1 MRYDDDAGVVK
12 AVLDGDKDAF
22 VFLVNRYQGA
32 VYAYCLNQ
40 VPSEED
46 AKDITQEV
54 LLKAYLKLGQLKTPH
69 AFRSWLYTIA
79 LNECRMWHRK
89 HRSHDVLEAET
100 EPAPTTHRADLE
112 TRLTVKEEIDAL
124 PESQRLVILMHY
136 FSGFS
141 LKEIG
146 EFLGTS
152 REAIKARLFRARQ
165 TLGKRLKGTYE
176 EYFDSSTKPNFC
188 IAILDKITP
197 LPKPS
202 GTDSPISKAHRVAP
216 LPVAT
221 VLSVVLF
228 GGLAGLFPTGTDSGA
243 PKGTINVSLVDA
255 DSDSEIELAQA
266 ETPKKRI
273 DVPVKRAATEE
284 RRGAGV
290 KTGTSPIQVIG
301 GGRVDDIVASPDGKL
316 FAIRSPYG
324 LELHHAEGD
333 SPPVAVDS
341 TGRIES
347 PTFSRDGRFL
357 VWSGGEE
364 LKVWDIG
371 KQETVATHSLD
382 SLKRTFLFDIG
393 LEFAINLD
401 NRVVSGDLEDVFE
414 EHSIRLSSPYF
425 PRGAPR
431 WHLADQDGRRI
442 FDIREADG
450 KLSVYV
456 LHKRRWLDY
465 LNIALHPKMKEVAL
479 GLPWQDMN
487 ESAFKIVFVDP
498 VLGSELRSFEWSDI
512 NGLPIYDMQ
521 YSPDGEQLVVFEYD
535 AYNSSRPNPLT
546 PRLVFLNPR
555 DGEILHELDVQD
567 TDAGVTFA
575 YSPGSQW
582 FAYRA
587 WRDKRI
593 DVIDTLD
600 WQVKKTFAIPDGLKR
615 TDFLAPVHLPQPKTS
630 ISFSSDSRYLA
641 LGSMVW
647 DFRTGDTVHAG
658 EYKVMS
664 QFLDDTHLL
673 ISNGA
678 SVKALD
684 VAANRLEGRLNL
696 QYGVLPGSAYFLS
709 DNDTILAQG
718 WGASLWKAS
727 TGNIV
732 DEDVFGKRFDIKF
745 SVVSPINNVV
755 ASVVTAKVPENA
767 TLTLEQEFIKHVVKD
782 EMLIWSAQK
791 REVIQ
796 QIPPQLDTT
805 FFDVGT
811 VDSKIV
817 QQRLFRHGLG
827 ADLYSHVLE
836 FSPNGMQLAVGQTN
850 GLASLWDISEPK
862 KLHRFDNFNTVFG
875 YGSKSIHDRF
885 AMVSALA
892 FSPDGNQLACG
903 VFDVIRIWD
912 VNTGESVRA
921 LEIPKTPDT
930 TLPLF
935 LRFSKDGTRLFA
947 GLMSGDFVVFDIA
960 SGTVAKTL
968 SPGYRAV
975 KAPHIGNSIPLDLN
989 ADTTLMAVGR
999 TDNVIE
1005 LISAQT
1011 WKRIAELSGHREEIR
1026 SVDFSHD
1033 GTKLVSTSRDGTMR
1047 VWNVEGL

>member
-1 MRYDDDAGVVK
+1 MRYDDDAGLVK

-22 VFLVNRYQGA
+22 VFLVDRYQGA

-40 VPSEED
+40 VSSDED
-46 AKDITQEV
+46 AKDVTQEV
-54 LLKAYLKLGQLKTPH
+54 LLKAYLNLRQLKTPH

-79 LNECRMWHRK
+79 SNECRMWHRK
-89 HRSHDVLEAET
+89 NRSHEALEAEAET
-100 EPAPTTHRADLE
+100 GSIAHGSDLE
-112 TRLTVKEEIDAL
+112 TQLTVKKEIDAL
-124 PESQRLVILMHY
+124 PESQRLVVLMHY

-165 TLGKRLKGTYE
+165 RLGLRLKGTFE
-176 EYFDSSTKPNFC
+176 EYFDSSTKPNLC
-188 IAILDKITP
+188 VAILDKITS
-197 LPKPS
+197 LPVPS
-202 GTDSPISKAHRVAP
+202 MSDSPVSKAHRLAP
-216 LPVAT
+216 LPVAA
-221 VLSVVLF
+221 VLSVALF
-228 GGLAGLFPTGTDSGA
+228 GGLAGLFPTGTDSGV
-243 PKGTINVSLVDA
+243 PHGTINVSLLYA
-255 DSDSEIELAQA
+255 DSGVETTQSDAQ
-266 ETPKKRI
+266 KKRI
-273 DVPVKRAATEE
+273 GVSVKRATADE
-284 RRGAGV
+284 RGG
-290 KTGTSPIQVIG
+290 KDGESNTSPVQVLG
-301 GGRVDDIVASPDGKL
+301 GGRVDDIVPSPDGKL
-316 FAIRSPYG
+316 FAVHSPLG
-324 LELHHAEGD
+324 LELHHPDSD
-333 SPPVAVDS
+333 SPPVTVDT
-341 TGRIES
+341 TGHIES

-357 VWSGGEE
+357 VWSGDEQ
-364 LKVWDIG
+364 LKVWDIR

-393 LEFAINLD
+393 LEFMTELD
-401 NRVVSGDLEDVFE
+401 NEVVSDDLESVFE

-442 FDIREADG
+442 FDIREADN

-456 LHKRRWLDY
+456 LHERRWLDN

-487 ESAFKIVFVDP
+487 ESAFKIVFVD
-498 VLGSELRSFEWSDI
+498 LISGSELRSFEWSDM
-512 NGLPIYDMQ
+512 NGLPIYDML

-555 DGEILHELDVQD
+555 DGEILHKLNVQD
-567 TDAGVTFA
+567 TDAGMTFA
-575 YSPGSQW
+575 YSPGNQW

-587 WRDKRI
+587 WEEERV
-593 DVIDTLD
+593 DVIDTLN
-600 WQVKKTFAIPDGLKR
+600 WQVGKTFARRRGQKKSYVFPTVYSSDPR
-615 TDFLAPVHLPQPKTS
+615 TS
-630 ISFSSDSRYLA
+630 ISFSPDSRYLA
-641 LGSMVW
+641 LGAMVW
-647 DFRTGDTVHAG
+647 DFRTGHTVHTGSHRAI
-658 EYKVMS
+658 S

-673 ISNGA
+673 ISDGA
-678 SVKALD
+678 SVRTLD
-684 VAANRLEGRLNL
+684 VAANRLVERVNL
-696 QYGVLPGSAYFLS
+696 QHGVLPGSAYFLS

-718 WGASLWKAS
+718 WHTSLWKAS

-732 DEDVFGKRFDIKF
+732 DEDVFGKHFDIKF
-745 SVVSPINNVV
+745 SVVSPINVVV

-767 TLTLEQEFIKHVVKD
+767 TTTLKQEFIKHFVKD

-791 REVIQ
+791 REVAQ
-796 QIPPQLDTT
+796 QISPHLDSTLFDSMT
-805 FFDVGT
+805 F
-811 VDSKIV
+811 DSDFA
-817 QQRLFRHGLG
+817 QRHLFRHGLG
-827 ADLYSHVLE
+827 ADLYFHVLE
-836 FSPNGMQLAVGQTN
+836 FSPNGTQLAVGQRN

-912 VNTGESVRA
+912 VNTGESVQS
-921 LEIPKTPDT
+921 LGIPMTPDT

-935 LRFSKDGTRLFA
+935 LRFSRDGKRLFT

-960 SGTVAKTL
+960 SGTVAKTFN
-968 SPGYRAV
+968 PGCQAV

-989 ADTTLMAVGR
+989 PDTTLMAVGR
-999 TDNVIE
+999 TDNVVE
-1005 LISAQT
+1005 LISTQT
-1011 WKRIAELSGHREEIR
+1011 WERIAELSGHREEIR

-1047 VWNVEGL
+1047 VWNVEEL

>member
-1 MRYDDDAGVVK
+1 MRYDDDAGLVK

-22 VFLVNRYQGA
+22 VFLVDRYQGA

-40 VPSEED
+40 VRSEED
-46 AKDITQEV
+46 AKDVTQEV
-54 LLKAYLKLGQLKTPH
+54 LLKAYLNLGQLKTPH

-79 LNECRMWHRK
+79 SNECRMWHRK
-89 HRSHDVLEAET
+89 HRSHEALEAEVEAT
-100 EPAPTTHRADLE
+100 AAHRGDLE
-112 TRLTVKEEIDAL
+112 TQLTVKKEIDAL
-124 PESQRLVILMHY
+124 PESQRLVVLMHY

-165 TLGKRLKGTYE
+165 RLGLRLKGTFE
-176 EYFDSSTKPNFC
+176 EYFDSSTKPNLC
-188 IAILDKITP
+188 VAILEKITS
-197 LPKPS
+197 LPVPS
-202 GTDSPISKAHRVAP
+202 MPDSPVSKAHRLAP
-216 LPVAT
+216 LPAAA

-228 GGLAGLFPTGTDSGA
+228 GGLAGLFPTGTDSGV
-243 PKGTINVSLVDA
+243 PHGTINVSLLYA
-255 DSDSEIELAQA
+255 DSGVETTQADAQ
-266 ETPKKRI
+266 KKQI
-273 DVPVKRAATEE
+273 GVSVKRATADEQ
-284 RRGAGV
+284 RGDNGENN
-290 KTGTSPIQVIG
+290 TSPVQVLG
-301 GGRVDDIVASPDGKL
+301 GGRVDDIVSSPDGKL
-316 FAIRSPYG
+316 FAVHSPFG
-324 LELHHAEGD
+324 LELHHPDSD
-333 SPPVAVDS
+333 SPPVTVDT
-341 TGRIES
+341 TGHIES

-357 VWSGGEE
+357 VWSGNEE

-393 LEFAINLD
+393 LEFMTELD
-401 NRVVSGDLEDVFE
+401 NEVVSDDLESVFE

-425 PRGAPR
+425 PRAAPR

-442 FDIREADG
+442 FDIREADD

-456 LHKRRWLDY
+456 LHERRWLDH

-487 ESAFKIVFVDP
+487 ESAFKIVFVD
-498 VLGSELRSFEWSDI
+498 LISGSELRSFEWSDK
-512 NGLPIYDMQ
+512 NGLPIHDMQ

-535 AYNSSRPNPLT
+535 TYNSSRPNPLT

-555 DGEILHELDVQD
+555 DGEILHKLNVQNTDVGM
-567 TDAGVTFA
+567 AFA

-587 WRDKRI
+587 WRDRRI

-600 WQVKKTFAIPDGLKR
+600 WQVRKTFTIQDRQKM
-615 TDFLAPVHLPQPKTS
+615 TDFLTPVHLDQRKTS

-678 SVKALD
+678 SVKVLD
-684 VAANRLEGRLNL
+684 VAVNRLEGRVNL

-718 WGASLWKAS
+718 WHTSLWKAS

-732 DEDVFGKRFDIKF
+732 DEDVFGKHFDIKF
-745 SVVSPINNVV
+745 SVVSPMNDVV

-767 TLTLEQEFIKHVVKD
+767 TTTLKQEFIKHFVKD

-791 REVIQ
+791 REVVQ
-796 QIPPQLDTT
+796 QISPHLDSTLFDSMT
-805 FFDVGT
+805 F
-811 VDSKIV
+811 DSDFA
-817 QQRLFRHGLG
+817 QRHLFRHGLG

-836 FSPNGMQLAVGQTN
+836 FSPNGMQLAVGQRN

-862 KLHRFDNFNTVFG
+862 NKRLHRFDNFNTVFG

-885 AMVSALA
+885 ALVSALA

-903 VFDVIRIWD
+903 VFNVIRIWD
-912 VNTGESVRA
+912 VNTGESVQA
-921 LEIPKTPDT
+921 LGIPKTPNT

-935 LRFSKDGTRLFA
+935 LRFSRDGKRLFT

-968 SPGYRAV
+968 NPGYRAV

-989 ADTTLMAVGR
+989 PDTTLMAVGR
-999 TDNVIE
+999 TDNVVE
-1005 LISAQT
+1005 LISTQT
-1011 WKRIAELSGHREEIR
+1011 WERIAELSGHREEIR

-1047 VWNVEGL
+1047 VWNVEDL

>member
-1 MRYDDDAGVVK
+1 
-12 AVLDGDKDAF
+12 
-22 VFLVNRYQGA
+22 
-32 VYAYCLNQ
+32 
-40 VPSEED
+40 
-46 AKDITQEV
+46 
-54 LLKAYLKLGQLKTPH
+54 
-69 AFRSWLYTIA
+69 
-79 LNECRMWHRK
+79 
-89 HRSHDVLEAET
+89 
-100 EPAPTTHRADLE
+100 
-112 TRLTVKEEIDAL
+112 
-124 PESQRLVILMHY
+124 MHY

-165 TLGKRLKGTYE
+165 TLGKRLKGTFE

-188 IAILDKITP
+188 IAILDKIAP

-202 GTDSPISKAHRVAP
+202 VADSPVSKAHRLAP
-216 LPVAT
+216 LPAAA

-243 PKGTINVSLVDA
+243 PKGTINVSLLDA
-255 DSDSEIELAQA
+255 DSGVETTQADAQ
-266 ETPKKRI
+266 KKRI
-273 DVPVKRAATEE
+273 GAPVKRTTADEQ
-284 RRGAGV
+284 RGGGGENSA
-290 KTGTSPIQVIG
+290 SPVQVLG

-316 FAIRSPYG
+316 FAVRSPYG
-324 LELHHAEGD
+324 LELHHADGD
-333 SPPVAVDS
+333 SPPVAVDTS
-341 TGRIES
+341 GRIES

-357 VWSGGEE
+357 VWSGDEQ

-371 KQETVATHSLD
+371 KQETVATHLLD

-393 LEFAINLD
+393 PEFATDLD
-401 NRVVSGDLEDVFE
+401 NRVVSDDLEDVFE

-487 ESAFKIVFVDP
+487 ESAFKVVFVDP

-521 YSPDGEQLVVFEYD
+521 YSPDGEQLVIFEYD

-546 PRLVFLNPR
+546 PRFVFLNPQ
-555 DGEILHELDVQD
+555 DGKILHEFNVQD

-600 WQVKKTFAIPDGLKR
+600 WQVKKTFAIPDRQKR
-615 TDFLAPVHLPQPKTS
+615 TDFLAPVHLLQPKTS

-658 EYKVMS
+658 EYRAMS

-684 VAANRLEGRLNL
+684 VAANRLEARVNL

-718 WGASLWKAS
+718 WSASLWKAS
-727 TGNIV
+727 TGNMIE
-732 DEDVFGKRFDIKF
+732 EDVFGKHFDFKF
-745 SVVSPINNVV
+745 SVVSPINDVV

-791 REVIQ
+791 REVVQ

-805 FFDVGT
+805 FFDSKT
-811 VDSKIV
+811 VDSDIL
-817 QQRLFRHGLG
+817 QLRFFRHGLG
-827 ADLYSHVLE
+827 ADPYFHVLE
-836 FSPNGMQLAVGQTN
+836 FSPNGTRLAVGQRD

-862 KLHRFDNFNTVFG
+862 KLHRFDNFSALFG
-875 YGSKSIHDRF
+875 YGSKTVHDRF
-885 AMVSALA
+885 AFVSALA

-912 VNTGESVRA
+912 ANTGESVRA

-968 SPGYRAV
+968 NPGYRAV
-975 KAPHIGNSIPLDLN
+975 KAPHIGNSIPLDMN
-989 ADTTLMAVGR
+989 PDTTLMAVGR
-999 TDNVIE
+999 TDNVVE

-1011 WKRIAELSGHREEIR
+1011 WERIAELSGHREEIR
-1026 SVDFSHD
+1026 SVGFSHD

-1047 VWNVEGL
+1047 VWSVEGL

>member
-1 MRYDDDAGVVK
+1 MRYDDDAGLVK
-12 AVLDGDKDAF
+12 AVLDGDRDAF
-22 VFLVNRYQGA
+22 VFLVDRYQGA

-40 VPSEED
+40 VSSDED
-46 AKDITQEV
+46 AQDVTQEV
-54 LLKAYLKLGQLKTPH
+54 LLKTYLNLGQLKKPH

-79 LNECRMWHRK
+79 SNECRMWHRK
-89 HRSHDVLEAET
+89 HQSHEALEAEAET
-100 EPAPTTHRADLE
+100 KSIAHGSDLE
-112 TRLTVKEEIDAL
+112 TRLTVKKEIDAL
-124 PESQRLVILMHY
+124 PESQRLVVLMHY

-165 TLGKRLKGTYE
+165 KLSLRLKGTFE

-188 IAILDKITP
+188 VAILDKITS
-197 LPKPS
+197 LPVPS
-202 GTDSPISKAHRVAP
+202 LSDSPASKAHRLAP
-216 LPVAT
+216 LPVAA
-221 VLSVVLF
+221 VLSVALF
-228 GGLAGLFPTGTDSGA
+228 GGLAGLFPTGTDSGTS
-243 PKGTINVSLVDA
+243 KGTINVSLIDGGSRVETTQADA
-255 DSDSEIELAQA
+255 Q
-266 ETPKKRI
+266 KKRI
-273 DVPVKRAATEE
+273 GVSVKRATADE
-284 RRGAGV
+284 RGGEDGESNTLPV
-290 KTGTSPIQVIG
+290 QVLG

-316 FAIRSPYG
+316 FAVHSPLG
-324 LELHHAEGD
+324 LELHHPDSD
-333 SPPVAVDS
+333 SPPVTVDT
-341 TGRIES
+341 TGHIES

-357 VWSGGEE
+357 VWSGDEQ
-364 LKVWDIG
+364 LKVWDIR

-382 SLKRTFLFDIG
+382 SLKRTFLFEIG
-393 LEFAINLD
+393 LEFAAELN
-401 NRVVSGDLEDVFE
+401 NRVVSDDLEDVFE

-442 FDIREADG
+442 FDIREADD

-456 LHKRRWLDY
+456 LHERRWLDH

-498 VLGSELRSFEWSDI
+498 ISGSELRSFEWSDK

-535 AYNSSRPNPLT
+535 TYNSSRPNPLT
-546 PRLVFLNPR
+546 PRFVFLNPR
-555 DGEILHELDVQD
+555 DGEILHELNVQD

-575 YSPGSQW
+575 YSPGGQW
-582 FAYRA
+582 FAFRA
-587 WRDKRI
+587 WSEQRI
-593 DVIDTLD
+593 DVIDTLN
-600 WQVKKTFAIPDGLKR
+600 WQVRKTFTVGRDQERSYVFPTVYSPYPR
-615 TDFLAPVHLPQPKTS
+615 TS
-630 ISFSSDSRYLA
+630 ISFSPDTRYLA
-641 LGSMVW
+641 LGTMVW
-647 DFRTGDTVHAG
+647 DFRTGHTVHAG
-658 EYKVMS
+658 SHWAIS

-678 SVKALD
+678 SVKVLD
-684 VAANRLEGRLNL
+684 VAANRLEGRVNL

-718 WGASLWKAS
+718 WHTSLWKAS

-732 DEDVFGKRFDIKF
+732 DEDVFGKHFDIKF
-745 SVVSPINNVV
+745 SVVSPINDVV

-767 TLTLEQEFIKHVVKD
+767 TTTLKQEFIKHFVKD

-791 REVIQ
+791 REVVQ
-796 QIPPQLDTT
+796 QISPHLDSTLFDSMT
-805 FFDVGT
+805 F
-811 VDSKIV
+811 DSDFA
-817 QQRLFRHGLG
+817 QRHLFRHGLG
-827 ADLYSHVLE
+827 ADLYFHVLE
-836 FSPNGMQLAVGQTN
+836 FSPNGMQLAVGQSN

-862 KLHRFDNFNTVFG
+862 KLHQFDNFNTVFG

-885 AMVSALA
+885 ALVSALA
-892 FSPDGNQLACG
+892 FSSDGNQLACG

-912 VNTGESVRA
+912 VNTGESVQA
-921 LEIPKTPDT
+921 LGIPKTPDT

-935 LRFSKDGTRLFA
+935 LRFSRDGKRLFT
-947 GLMSGDFVVFDIA
+947 GLMSGDFVVFDIT

-968 SPGYRAV
+968 NPGYRAV

-989 ADTTLMAVGR
+989 PDTTLMAVGR
-999 TDNVIE
+999 TDNVVE
-1005 LISAQT
+1005 LISTQT
-1011 WKRIAELSGHREEIR
+1011 WERIAELSGHREEIR

-1047 VWNVEGL
+1047 VWNVEDL